1 MADLEWG
8 ITRNFRE
15 LTQNFRVITRN
26 FRELTRNFRELTRN
40 FRVITR
46 NFRELTRNF
55 RVITRNFRELTR
67 KLYYLNVYNIHQSHF
82 IYDVE
87 VLWSEVNRNEE
98 ELVDYCTLLNLEVNM
113 KKEH

>member
-1 MADLEWG
+1 MKK
-8 ITRNFRE
+8 IIF
-15 LTQNFRVITRN
+15 FRVIA
-26 FRELTRNFRELTRN
+26 RN
-40 FRVITR
+40 FRVIA
-46 NFRELTRNF
+46 
-55 RVITRNFRELTR
+55 RNFRELTR